1 MKKRIETGRLL
12 LRPLVGEDAEAVF
25 EWVSDPEVN
34 KYMPYPRYT
43 ELEAV
48 KKWIA
53 SIKPEQNEFAFVL
66 KDTGK
71 VIGSGSVR
79 YDADL
84 GGFTFGYNVN
94 RRYWGNGYATE
105 AAKAMIS
112 WARKE
117 LGVTE
122 FVAVYADDNVASGN
136 VIRKCGLTFSHHT
149 TYSKF
154 DGSATFPAS
163 VYVGH
168 FVKL

>member
-1 MKKRIETGRLL
+1 MKKRIETERLL
-12 LRPLVGEDAEAVF
+12 LRPLAGEDAEAVF

-34 KYMPYPRYT
+34 RYMPYPRYT

-66 KDTGK
+66 KRTGK

-94 RRYWGNGYATE
+94 RRYWGNGT
-105 AAKAMIS
+105 
-112 WARKE
+112 
-117 LGVTE
+117 
-122 FVAVYADDNVASGN
+122 
-136 VIRKCGLTFSHHT
+136 
-149 TYSKF
+149 
-154 DGSATFPAS
+154 
-163 VYVGH
+163 
-168 FVKL
+168 